1 MVAVFRQLI
10 LSCVVI
16 AGAVWLL
23 ARYVP
28 AAAPWLEKAGVYKV
42 LAMEPP
48 GTATAGA
55 APAGGPPQRAAIAVV
70 AVRVEREQ
78 LTDEVAAIGDG
89 RAYRSVSVRSDVA
102 GRVAEV
108 LITSGEAVAEGD
120 VLVHLDDAAERIA
133 LEKARLTLAD
143 AEEELTR
150 VRTLSQTGAATGVRR
165 QSAELAEKA
174 ALLGVEQA
182 EFDLSQ
188 KVIRA
193 PIGGW
198 VGLLD
203 IEVGDRVTNQDVL
216 AVLADRSRILVDF
229 RVPER
234 LTSQVRPG
242 VAFQAEPLALRGHAL
257 TGKIV
262 AVDNVIDRAS
272 RTLRVQGEIANAED
286 TLRSGMA
293 FSVHMAFDGPVL
305 PSVPALAVQWT
316 SEGAFVW
323 VVRDDKVRR
332 VPVSILRRTADRAL
346 VDGAL
351 GEGDLIVVEGVQN
364 LRPGVEVVTQQAQ
377 STATADALRP
387 EASL

>member
-1 MVAVFRQLI
+1 MLAVFRQLL

-23 ARYVP
+23 AKYVP
-28 AAAPWLEKAGVYKV
+28 AAAPWLQKAGVYKV
-42 LAMEPP
+42 LSMEPP
-48 GTATAGA
+48 GKTTSGAG
-55 APAGGPPQRAAIAVV
+55 PAGGGTPRAAVAVV
-70 AVRVEREQ
+70 AVRVELEQ
-78 LTDEVAAIGDG
+78 LTDQVAAIGDG

-108 LITSGEAVAEGD
+108 LITSGEAVSEGD
-120 VLVHLDDAAERIA
+120 VLVRLDDAAERIA

-143 AEEELTR
+143 AEDELTR

-174 ALLGVEQA
+174 ALLGVDQA
-182 EFDLSQ
+182 EFELSQ

-203 IEVGDRVTNQDVL
+203 IEVGDRISNQDVL

-242 VAFQAEPLALRGHAL
+242 VAFEAEPLAMRGHTL
-257 TGKIV
+257 TGQIV

-272 RTLRVQGEIANAED
+272 RTLRVQGEIANADD

-293 FSVHMAFDGPVL
+293 FSVRMAFDGPVL

-323 VVRDDKVRR
+323 AVREDKVRR

-351 GEGDLIVVEGVQN
+351 SEGDLIVVEGVQN
-364 LRPGVEVVTQQAQ
+364 LRPGIEVVTQQAQ
-377 STATADALRP
+377 STATADPLRP

>member
-1 MVAVFRQLI
+1 MAK
-10 LSCVVI
+10 
-16 AGAVWLL
+16 
-23 ARYVP
+23 YVP
-28 AAAPWLEKAGVYKV
+28 AAAPWLQKAGVYKV
-42 LAMEPP
+42 LSMEPP
-48 GTATAGA
+48 GKTTSGGG
-55 APAGGPPQRAAIAVV
+55 PAGGGTPRAAVAVV
-70 AVRVEREQ
+70 AVRVELEQ
-78 LTDEVAAIGDG
+78 LTDQVAAIGDG

-108 LITSGEAVAEGD
+108 LITSGEAVSEGD
-120 VLVHLDDAAERIA
+120 VLVRLDDAAERIA

-143 AEEELTR
+143 AEDELTR

-174 ALLGVEQA
+174 ALLGVDQA
-182 EFDLSQ
+182 EFELSQ

-203 IEVGDRVTNQDVL
+203 IEVGDRISNQDVL

-242 VAFQAEPLALRGHAL
+242 VAFEAEPLAMRGHTL
-257 TGKIV
+257 TGQIV

-272 RTLRVQGEIANAED
+272 RTLRVQGEIANADD

-293 FSVHMAFDGPVL
+293 FSVRMAFDGPVL

-323 VVRDDKVRR
+323 AVREDKVRR

-351 GEGDLIVVEGVQN
+351 SEGDLIVVEGVQN
-364 LRPGVEVVTQQAQ
+364 LRPGIEVVTQQAQ
-377 STATADALRP
+377 STATADPLRP